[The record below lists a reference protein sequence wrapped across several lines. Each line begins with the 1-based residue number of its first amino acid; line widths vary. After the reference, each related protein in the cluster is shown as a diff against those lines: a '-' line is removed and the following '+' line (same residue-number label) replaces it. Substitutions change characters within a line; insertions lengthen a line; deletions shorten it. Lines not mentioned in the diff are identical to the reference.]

1 MIEVKQTKIT
11 APRFKDG
18 VYLFV
23 EYMVGDADG
32 EKTEKFRIIKE
43 TEQPILEFI
52 SLIKQIWDMDWNAQI
67 DFLDTVKN
75 DYLDTGEFNEN
86 HPMKMYARQFLNGVE
101 YDVEL
106 YNDGELILPSIL
118 TNHN

>member
-1 MIEVKQTKIT
+1 MIEVKQTKLT

-23 EYMVGDADG
+23 EYMVGDGDG
-32 EKTEKFRIIKE
+32 NFTDKFRIEKE
-43 TEQPILEFI
+43 TETPILEFI
-52 SLIKQIWDMDWNAQI
+52 SLIKQIWDMHWNAQI
-67 DFLDTVKN
+67 DFLRTVRN
-75 DYLDTGEFNEN
+75 DYINTGEFNEN

-101 YDVEL
+101 YEVEL

-118 TNHN
+118 NN